1 MFVEDHSAFLIDFGV
16 DAVVD
21 GRIVRGIFDAAY
33 ADPLGIAGSMPALLC
48 VETLVAHAA
57 QGDNV
62 TLGGDDYTIAAIQ
75 PDGTGMAILKLR
87 AV

>member
-21 GRIVRGIFDAAY
+21 GVIVRGIFDAAY

-57 QGDNV
+57 QGAAVAIGSDS
-62 TLGGDDYTIAAIQ
+62 YTIAAIQ
-75 PDGTGMAILKLR
+75 PDGTGMVILKLQG
-87 AV
+87 A